1 MGVTTVGQP
10 EDRVFGENAVS
21 GAQHVSRESLL
32 NGRAERSFNRCL
44 AGQPERI
51 SI

>member
-21 GAQHVSRESLL
+21 GARHVSQETLL
-32 NGRAERSFNRCL
+32 NGRAERSFNYYPVCL
-44 AGQPERI
+44 LERI
-51 SI
+51 SF